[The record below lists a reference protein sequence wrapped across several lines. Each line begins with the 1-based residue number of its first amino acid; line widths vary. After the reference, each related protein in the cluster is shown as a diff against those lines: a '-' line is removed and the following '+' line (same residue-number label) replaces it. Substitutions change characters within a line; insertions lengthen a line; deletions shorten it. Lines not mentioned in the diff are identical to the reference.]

1 MNGIFSSCRSGSK
14 RVYLSSNDI
23 WGGTPLEERY
33 LNTSRRSQGRRA
45 APAQSQPPRRRRD
58 DDWDDDWDDR
68 PRKTAQRRRSG
79 VVGVLKGFYIFLVVI
94 SAVIVA
100 VYIGAKVMIK
110 PPEQSGFTPPNQQ
123 GGNTTPSSGGVSTVD
138 PGVTPAG
145 LERKKGVY
153 TVFLAATDK
162 AGTLTDVMMVMRYDT
177 NAQTVGVISIPRDT
191 LVARQKGN
199 PHLVYGGGGV
209 EQRIKDVSDMLGVPI
224 DCYVKV
230 NIKGFI
236 RLVDYLDGVDFYVP
250 CDMNYDDP
258 EQDLSIH
265 YTEGTR
271 HLMGQQAME
280 VARFRKNNDGS
291 GYSDVGRTQTQQKL
305 LVALAKKVLSWNNLT
320 RINGFVE
327 IFNDNVDT
335 DLSLNEMLYFA
346 SQAVNLDPS
355 TGVETA
361 TLPGRGDGVY
371 RGYRYCYEL
380 DPEGTLELVN
390 RLINPYSQDLTLDD
404 MNLAKADKYM

>member
-1 MNGIFSSCRSGSK
+1 M
-14 RVYLSSNDI
+14 
-23 WGGTPLEERY
+23 EERY
-33 LNTSRRSQGRRA
+33 INMSRHTQGRRV
-45 APAQSQPPRRRRD
+45 APAQRRGSGRSEPSRRRD

-68 PRKTAQRRRSG
+68 PRKAARKGRSG

-94 SAVIVA
+94 STLIVA
-100 VYIGAKVMIK
+100 GYIGLSLMVKA
-110 PPEQSGFTPPNQQ
+110 PEQNQLTPPLQQ
-123 GGNTTPSSGGVSTVD
+123 GEKPAPSTGGVSTVD
-138 PGVTPAG
+138 PGTVPVK

-162 AGTLTDVMMVMRYDT
+162 AGTLTDVMMLMRYDT
-177 NAQTVGVISIPRDT
+177 NNQTVGVVSIPRDT

-209 EQRIKDVSDMLGVPI
+209 EQRIEDVSDMLGVPI

-236 RLVDYLDGVDFYVP
+236 NLVNYLGGIDFYIP

-258 EQDLSIH
+258 AQDLSIH
-265 YTEGTR
+265 YTKGTR
-271 HLMGQQAME
+271 HLDGQQAME

-291 GYSDVGRTQTQQKL
+291 GYTDVGRTETQQKL
-305 LVALAKKVLSWNNLT
+305 LIALAKKVLSWNNLT
-320 RINGFVE
+320 KINGFVE

-355 TGVETA
+355 AGVETA

-380 DPEGTLELVN
+380 DQEETLELIN
-390 RLINPYSQDLTLDD
+390 RLINPYDQDLTLED
-404 MNLAKADKYM
+404 MNIAKADKYTQ

>member
-1 MNGIFSSCRSGSK
+1 M
-14 RVYLSSNDI
+14 
-23 WGGTPLEERY
+23 EERY
-33 LNTSRRSQGRRA
+33 LNVSRRSQGRRV
-45 APAQSQPPRRRRD
+45 APAQSRGDGRSEPSRRRD
-58 DDWDDDWDDR
+58 DDWDNDWDDDWDDR
-68 PRKTAQRRRSG
+68 PRKAAQRGRSG

-94 SAVIVA
+94 SAIIVA

-110 PPEQSGFTPPNQQ
+110 PPEQNGLTPPSQQ
-123 GGNTTPSSGGVSTVD
+123 GGNAIPGSGGVSTVD
-138 PGVTPAG
+138 PDATPAG
-145 LERKKGVY
+145 LVRKKGVY

-177 NAQTVGVISIPRDT
+177 NNQTVGVVSIPRDT

-199 PHLVYGGGGV
+199 PRLVYGGGGV
-209 EQRIKDVSDMLGVPI
+209 DQRIQDISDMLGIPI

-236 RLVDYLDGVDFYVP
+236 TLVDYLEGIDFYVP

-265 YTEGTR
+265 YTEGMR
-271 HLMGQQAME
+271 HLNGQQAME

-390 RLINPYSQDLTLDD
+390 RLINPYDRDLTLED
-404 MNLAKADKYM
+404 MNIAKADKYK

>member
-1 MNGIFSSCRSGSK
+1 M
-14 RVYLSSNDI
+14 
-23 WGGTPLEERY
+23 EEKY
-33 LNTSRRSQGRRA
+33 LNMSRRSQGRRA
-45 APAQSQPPRRRRD
+45 APAQSQPQPRRRRD

-68 PRKTAQRRRSG
+68 PRKTAQRGRSG
-79 VVGVLKGFYIFLVVI
+79 VVGVLKGFYIFLVVV

-110 PPEQSGFTPPNQQ
+110 PPEQSGLTPPNQQ
-123 GGNTTPSSGGVSTVD
+123 GGNTTPGSGGVSTVD
-138 PGVTPAG
+138 PDITPAG
-145 LERKKGVY
+145 LVREKGVY

-209 EQRIKDVSDMLGVPI
+209 DQRIKDVSDMLGVPI

-236 RLVDYLDGVDFYVP
+236 RLVDYLEGIDFYVP

-258 EQDLSIH
+258 DQDLHIH
-265 YTEGTR
+265 YKKGMQ
-271 HLMGQQAME
+271 HLNGQQAME
-280 VARFRKNNDGS
+280 VARFRKNNPDENGKS
-291 GYSDVGRTQTQQKL
+291 TGYSDTGRTETQQKL

>member
-1 MNGIFSSCRSGSK
+1 M
-14 RVYLSSNDI
+14 
-23 WGGTPLEERY
+23 EERY
-33 LNTSRRSQGRRA
+33 INMSRHAQGRRV
-45 APAQSQPPRRRRD
+45 APAPSRSGGRSEPSRRRD

-68 PRKTAQRRRSG
+68 PRKGRSG

-94 SAVIVA
+94 SAIIVA
-100 VYIGAKVMIK
+100 AYIGLSLMVKA
-110 PPEQSGFTPPNQQ
+110 PEQNQLTPPQQQ
-123 GGNTTPSSGGVSTVD
+123 GEKPTPSTGGVSTVD
-138 PGVTPAG
+138 PGTAPVKP
-145 LERKKGVY
+145 ERPKGVY

-177 NAQTVGVISIPRDT
+177 NNQTVGVVSIPRDT

-199 PHLVYGGGGV
+199 PHLVYGGGGM
-209 EQRIKDVSDMLGVPI
+209 EQRIEDVSDMLGVPI

-236 RLVDYLDGVDFYVP
+236 NLVNYLGGIDFYIP

-258 EQDLSIH
+258 AQDLSIH
-265 YTEGTR
+265 YTKGAR
-271 HLMGQQAME
+271 HLDGQQAME

-291 GYSDVGRTQTQQKL
+291 GYTDVGRTETQQKL
-305 LVALAKKVLSWNNLT
+305 LIALAKKVLSWNSLT
-320 RINGFVE
+320 KINGFVE

-355 TGVETA
+355 SGVETA

-380 DPEGTLELVN
+380 DQEGTLELVN
-390 RLINPYSQDLTLDD
+390 RLINPYDQDLTLED
-404 MNLAKADKYM
+404 MNIAKADKHTQG

>member
-1 MNGIFSSCRSGSK
+1 M
-14 RVYLSSNDI
+14 
-23 WGGTPLEERY
+23 EERY
-33 LNTSRRSQGRRA
+33 LNMSRQSQGRRV
-45 APAQSQPPRRRRD
+45 APAQSRGGGRSQPQSRRRRD
-58 DDWDDDWDDR
+58 DDWDDDLDDR
-68 PRKTAQRRRSG
+68 PRKPSQRGRGG
-79 VVGVLKGFYIFLVVI
+79 VVGVLKGLYIFLVVI
-94 SAVIVA
+94 SAIIVA
-100 VYIGAKVMIK
+100 VYIGAKVMIR
-110 PPEQSGFTPPNQQ
+110 PPEQNGLTPPNQQ
-123 GGNTTPSSGGVSTVD
+123 GVNTGPNSGGVSTVD
-138 PGVTPAG
+138 PGVMPPG

-177 NAQTVGVISIPRDT
+177 NDQTVGVISIPRDT
-191 LVARQKGN
+191 LVARQKGS

-209 EQRIKDVSDMLGVPI
+209 EQRVEDVSDMLGVPI

-236 RLVDYLDGVDFYVP
+236 TLVDYLGGIDFYVP

-258 EQDLSIH
+258 SINNNLH
-265 YTEGTR
+265 IHFKEGMQ
-271 HLMGQQAME
+271 HLNGQQAME
-280 VARFRKNNDGS
+280 VARFRKNNPDENGRS
-291 GYSDVGRTQTQQKL
+291 TGYSDTGRTETQQKL
-305 LVALAKKVLSWNNLT
+305 LIALAKKVLSWDSLT

-346 SQAVNLDPS
+346 SQAINLDPS

-361 TLPGRGDGVY
+361 TLPGRGDAVY
-371 RGYRYCYEL
+371 RGSKWCYEL

-390 RLINPYSQDLTLDD
+390 RLINPYDRDLTLED
-404 MNLAKADKYM
+404 MNIAKADSYM

>member
-1 MNGIFSSCRSGSK
+1 MEEKYINMSGH
-14 RVYLSSNDI
+14 
-23 WGGTPLEERY
+23 
-33 LNTSRRSQGRRA
+33 SQGRRA
-45 APAQSQPPRRRRD
+45 AAAQSRDSGRSQPQPRRRRD

-68 PRKTAQRRRSG
+68 PRKTARRGRSG

-94 SAVIVA
+94 SAIIVA
-100 VYIGAKVMIK
+100 VYIGVKVMIK
-110 PPEQSGFTPPNQQ
+110 PPEQSGLTPPNQQ
-123 GGNTTPSSGGVSTVD
+123 GGNTTPGSGGVSTVD

-145 LERKKGVY
+145 LERKEGVY

-236 RLVDYLDGVDFYVP
+236 RLVDYLEGIDFYVP

-258 EQDLSIH
+258 EQDLHIH
-265 YTEGTR
+265 YKKGMQ
-271 HLMGQQAME
+271 HLNGQQAME
-280 VARFRKNNDGS
+280 VARFRKNNPDENGKS
-291 GYSDVGRTQTQQKL
+291 TGYSDTGRTETQQKL
-305 LVALAKKVLSWNNLT
+305 LIALAKKVLSWNSLT

-361 TLPGRGDGVY
+361 TLPGRGDGIY

-380 DPEGTLELVN
+380 DREETLELVN
-390 RLINPYSQDLTLDD
+390 RLINPYDRDLTLDD

>member
-1 MNGIFSSCRSGSK
+1 M
-14 RVYLSSNDI
+14 
-23 WGGTPLEERY
+23 EERY
-33 LNTSRRSQGRRA
+33 INMSRRTQGRRV
-45 APAQSQPPRRRRD
+45 APAQRRGGGRSEPLRRRD

-68 PRKTAQRRRSG
+68 PRKAGRRGRSG
-79 VVGVLKGFYIFLVVI
+79 VVGVLKGFYIFLVVV
-94 SAVIVA
+94 SALVVA
-100 VYIGAKVMIK
+100 VYIGLSLMVKA
-110 PPEQSGFTPPNQQ
+110 PEQNQLTPPLQQ
-123 GGNTTPSSGGVSTVD
+123 GEKPAPSTGGVSTVD
-138 PGVTPAG
+138 PSTVPVK

-162 AGTLTDVMMVMRYDT
+162 AGTLTDVMMLMRYDT
-177 NAQTVGVISIPRDT
+177 NNQTVGVVSIPRDT
-191 LVARQKGN
+191 LVAREKGN

-236 RLVDYLDGVDFYVP
+236 NLVNYLGGIDFYIP

-258 EQDLSIH
+258 AQDLSIH
-265 YTEGTR
+265 YTKGTR
-271 HLMGQQAME
+271 HLDGQQAME

-291 GYSDVGRTQTQQKL
+291 GYTDVGRTETQQKL
-305 LVALAKKVLSWNNLT
+305 LIALAKKVLSWNSLT
-320 RINGFVE
+320 KINGFVE

-355 TGVETA
+355 SGVETA

-380 DPEGTLELVN
+380 DQEETLELVN
-390 RLINPYSQDLTLDD
+390 RLINPYDQDLTLED
-404 MNLAKADKYM
+404 MNIAKADKHTQG

>member
-1 MNGIFSSCRSGSK
+1 M
-14 RVYLSSNDI
+14 
-23 WGGTPLEERY
+23 
-33 LNTSRRSQGRRA
+33 
-45 APAQSQPPRRRRD
+45 
-58 DDWDDDWDDR
+58 
-68 PRKTAQRRRSG
+68 
-79 VVGVLKGFYIFLVVI
+79 VGVLKGFYIFLVVI

>member
-1 MNGIFSSCRSGSK
+1 
-14 RVYLSSNDI
+14 
-23 WGGTPLEERY
+23 
-33 LNTSRRSQGRRA
+33 
-45 APAQSQPPRRRRD
+45 
-58 DDWDDDWDDR
+58 
-68 PRKTAQRRRSG
+68 
-79 VVGVLKGFYIFLVVI
+79 
-94 SAVIVA
+94 
-100 VYIGAKVMIK
+100 
-110 PPEQSGFTPPNQQ
+110 
-123 GGNTTPSSGGVSTVD
+123 
-138 PGVTPAG
+138 
-145 LERKKGVY
+145 
-153 TVFLAATDK
+153 
-162 AGTLTDVMMVMRYDT
+162 
-177 NAQTVGVISIPRDT
+177 
-191 LVARQKGN
+191 
-199 PHLVYGGGGV
+199 
-209 EQRIKDVSDMLGVPI
+209 
-224 DCYVKV
+224 
-230 NIKGFI
+230 
-236 RLVDYLDGVDFYVP
+236 
-250 CDMNYDDP
+250 
-258 EQDLSIH
+258 
-265 YTEGTR
+265 
-271 HLMGQQAME
+271 ME

-380 DPEGTLELVN
+380 DPEETLELVN

>member
-1 MNGIFSSCRSGSK
+1 M
-14 RVYLSSNDI
+14 
-23 WGGTPLEERY
+23 EERY
-33 LNTSRRSQGRRA
+33 LNMSHRSQGRRA
-45 APAQSQPPRRRRD
+45 ASVQSRDSGRSQPQPRRRRD
-58 DDWDDDWDDR
+58 DDWEDR
-68 PRKTAQRRRSG
+68 PRKTAQRGRSG
-79 VVGVLKGFYIFLVVI
+79 VVGVLKGFYIFLVVVSVI
-94 SAVIVA
+94 IVA

-110 PPEQSGFTPPNQQ
+110 PPEQSGLTPPNQQ
-123 GGNTTPSSGGVSTVD
+123 GGNTTPGSGGVSTVD
-138 PGVTPAG
+138 PDVTPAG

-177 NAQTVGVISIPRDT
+177 NAQTVGVLSIPRDT

-236 RLVDYLDGVDFYVP
+236 RLVDYLEGIDFYVP

-258 EQDLSIH
+258 DQDLHIH
-265 YTEGTR
+265 YTEGMQ
-271 HLMGQQAME
+271 HLNGQQAME
-280 VARFRKNNDGS
+280 VARFRKNNPDENGKS
-291 GYSDVGRTQTQQKL
+291 TGYSDTGRTETQQKL
-305 LVALAKKVLSWNNLT
+305 LIALAKKVLSWNNLT

-361 TLPGRGDGVY
+361 TLPGRGDGIY

-390 RLINPYSQDLTLDD
+390 RLINPYDRDLTLED

>member
-1 MNGIFSSCRSGSK
+1 M
-14 RVYLSSNDI
+14 
-23 WGGTPLEERY
+23 EERY
-33 LNTSRRSQGRRA
+33 INVSRRSQGRRV
-45 APAQSQPPRRRRD
+45 APAQSRGGGRSEPSRRRD
-58 DDWDDDWDDR
+58 DDWDNDWDDDWDDR
-68 PRKTAQRRRSG
+68 PRKTGRGVRSG

-94 SAVIVA
+94 SVIVVA

-110 PPEQSGFTPPNQQ
+110 PPEQNGLTPPSQQ
-123 GGNTTPSSGGVSTVD
+123 GGNATPSGGGVSTVD
-138 PGVTPAG
+138 PDATLSG
-145 LERKKGVY
+145 LVRQKGVY

-177 NAQTVGVISIPRDT
+177 NNQTVGVVSIPRDT

-199 PHLVYGGGGV
+199 PRLVYGGGGV
-209 EQRIKDVSDMLGVPI
+209 EQRIQDISDMLGVPI

-236 RLVDYLDGVDFYVP
+236 KLVDYLEGIDFYVP

-258 EQDLSIH
+258 AQDLSIH
-265 YTEGTR
+265 YTEGMR
-271 HLMGQQAME
+271 HLNGQQAME

-291 GYSDVGRTQTQQKL
+291 GYSDIGRTQTQQKL
-305 LVALAKKVLSWNNLT
+305 LIALAKKVLSWNNLT

-380 DPEGTLELVN
+380 DQEGTLELVN
-390 RLINPYSQDLTLDD
+390 RLINPYDRDLTLED
-404 MNLAKADKYM
+404 MNLGKAQSYK

>member
-1 MNGIFSSCRSGSK
+1 M
-14 RVYLSSNDI
+14 
-23 WGGTPLEERY
+23 EERY
-33 LNTSRRSQGRRA
+33 INMSRHAQGRRV
-45 APAQSQPPRRRRD
+45 APAPSRSGGRSEPSRRRD
-58 DDWDDDWDDR
+58 DDWDDGWDDDWDDR
-68 PRKTAQRRRSG
+68 PRKGRSG

-94 SAVIVA
+94 SAIIVA
-100 VYIGAKVMIK
+100 AYIGLSLMVKA
-110 PPEQSGFTPPNQQ
+110 PEQNQLTPPQQQ
-123 GGNTTPSSGGVSTVD
+123 GEKPTPSIGGVSTVD
-138 PGVTPAG
+138 PGTAPVKP
-145 LERKKGVY
+145 ERPKGVY

-177 NAQTVGVISIPRDT
+177 NNQTVGVVSIPRDT

-199 PHLVYGGGGV
+199 PHLVYGGGGM
-209 EQRIKDVSDMLGVPI
+209 EQRIEDVSDMLGVPI

-236 RLVDYLDGVDFYVP
+236 NLVNYLGGIDFYIP

-258 EQDLSIH
+258 AQDLSIH
-265 YTEGTR
+265 YTKGAR
-271 HLMGQQAME
+271 HLDGQQAME

-291 GYSDVGRTQTQQKL
+291 GYTDVGRTETQQKL
-305 LVALAKKVLSWNNLT
+305 LIALAKKVLSWNSLT
-320 RINGFVE
+320 KINGFVE

-355 TGVETA
+355 SGVETA

-380 DPEGTLELVN
+380 DQEGTLELVN
-390 RLINPYSQDLTLDD
+390 RLINPYDQDLTLED
-404 MNLAKADKYM
+404 MNIAKADKHTQG

>member
-1 MNGIFSSCRSGSK
+1 M
-14 RVYLSSNDI
+14 
-23 WGGTPLEERY
+23 EERY
-33 LNTSRRSQGRRA
+33 INMSRHAQGRRV
-45 APAQSQPPRRRRD
+45 APAPSRSGGRSEPSRRRD
-58 DDWDDDWDDR
+58 DDWDDGWDDDWDDR
-68 PRKTAQRRRSG
+68 PRKGRSG

-94 SAVIVA
+94 SAIIVA
-100 VYIGAKVMIK
+100 AYIGLSLMVKA
-110 PPEQSGFTPPNQQ
+110 PEQNQLTPPQQQ
-123 GGNTTPSSGGVSTVD
+123 GEKPTPSTGGVSTVD
-138 PGVTPAG
+138 PGTAPVKP
-145 LERKKGVY
+145 ERPKGVY

-177 NAQTVGVISIPRDT
+177 NNQTVGVVSIPRDT

-199 PHLVYGGGGV
+199 PHLVYGGGGM
-209 EQRIKDVSDMLGVPI
+209 EQRIEDVSDMLGVPI

-236 RLVDYLDGVDFYVP
+236 NLVNYLGGIDFYIP

-258 EQDLSIH
+258 AQDLSIH
-265 YTEGTR
+265 YTKGAR
-271 HLMGQQAME
+271 HLDGQQAME

-291 GYSDVGRTQTQQKL
+291 GYTDVGRTETQQKL
-305 LVALAKKVLSWNNLT
+305 LIALAKKVLSWNSLT
-320 RINGFVE
+320 KINGFVE

-355 TGVETA
+355 SGVETA

-380 DPEGTLELVN
+380 DQEGTLELVN
-390 RLINPYSQDLTLDD
+390 RLINPYDQDLTLED
-404 MNLAKADKYM
+404 MNIAKADKHTQG

>member
-1 MNGIFSSCRSGSK
+1 M
-14 RVYLSSNDI
+14 
-23 WGGTPLEERY
+23 EERY
-33 LNTSRRSQGRRA
+33 LNMSHRSQGRRA
-45 APAQSQPPRRRRD
+45 ASVQSRDSGRSQPQPRRRRD
-58 DDWDDDWDDR
+58 DDWDDNWEDR
-68 PRKTAQRRRSG
+68 PRKTARRGRSG
-79 VVGVLKGFYIFLVVI
+79 IVGVLKGFYIFLVVVSVI
-94 SAVIVA
+94 IVA

-110 PPEQSGFTPPNQQ
+110 PPEQSGITPPNQQ
-123 GGNTTPSSGGVSTVD
+123 GGNTTPGSGGVSTVD
-138 PGVTPAG
+138 PDVTPAG

-177 NAQTVGVISIPRDT
+177 NAQTVGVLSIPRDT

-230 NIKGFI
+230 NIKGFV
-236 RLVDYLDGVDFYVP
+236 RLVDYLEGIDFYVP

-258 EQDLSIH
+258 DQDLHIH
-265 YTEGTR
+265 YTEGMQ
-271 HLMGQQAME
+271 HLNGQQAME
-280 VARFRKNNDGS
+280 VARFRKNNPDENGKS
-291 GYSDVGRTQTQQKL
+291 TGYSDTGRTETQQKL
-305 LVALAKKVLSWNNLT
+305 LIALAKKVLSWNSLT

-355 TGVETA
+355 AGVETA

-390 RLINPYSQDLTLDD
+390 RLINPYDRDLTLED

>member
-1 MNGIFSSCRSGSK
+1 M
-14 RVYLSSNDI
+14 
-23 WGGTPLEERY
+23 
-33 LNTSRRSQGRRA
+33 SRRSQGRRA
-45 APAQSQPPRRRRD
+45 ASTQGRDGAQSRPQPHRRRD

-68 PRKTAQRRRSG
+68 PRKTAQRGRSG
-79 VVGVLKGFYIFLVVI
+79 VVGVLKGFYIFLAVI

-110 PPEQSGFTPPNQQ
+110 PPEQSGLTPPNQQ
-123 GGNTTPSSGGVSTVD
+123 VGNTTPSSGGVSTVD
-138 PGVTPAG
+138 PDVTPVG
-145 LERKKGVY
+145 LEREKGVY

-177 NAQTVGVISIPRDT
+177 NTQTVGVVSIPRDT

-209 EQRIKDVSDMLGVPI
+209 EQRIKDVSDMLGIPI

-236 RLVDYLDGVDFYVP
+236 RLVDYLEGIDFYIP
-250 CDMNYDDP
+250 CNMNYDDP
-258 EQDLSIH
+258 DQDLSIH
-265 YTEGTR
+265 YKEGMR
-271 HLMGQQAME
+271 HLNGQQAME

-305 LVALAKKVLSWNNLT
+305 LVALAKKVLSWNSLT

-355 TGVETA
+355 SGVETA

-380 DPEGTLELVN
+380 DQEGTLELVN
-390 RLINPYSQDLTLDD
+390 RLVNPYSRDLTLED
-404 MNLAKADKYM
+404 MNLVKADKYM

>member
-1 MNGIFSSCRSGSK
+1 M
-14 RVYLSSNDI
+14 
-23 WGGTPLEERY
+23 EEKY
-33 LNTSRRSQGRRA
+33 LNMSRRSQGRRA
-45 APAQSQPPRRRRD
+45 APAQSQPQPRRRRD

-68 PRKTAQRRRSG
+68 PRKTAQRGRSG
-79 VVGVLKGFYIFLVVI
+79 VVGVLKGFYIFLVVV

-110 PPEQSGFTPPNQQ
+110 PPEQSGLTPPNQQ
-123 GGNTTPSSGGVSTVD
+123 GGNTAPGSGGVSTVD
-138 PGVTPAG
+138 PDITPAG
-145 LERKKGVY
+145 LVREKGVY

-209 EQRIKDVSDMLGVPI
+209 DQRIKDVSDMLGVPI

-236 RLVDYLDGVDFYVP
+236 RLVDYLEGIDFYIP
-250 CDMNYDDP
+250 CNMNYDDP
-258 EQDLSIH
+258 EQDLHIH
-265 YTEGTR
+265 YKKGMQ
-271 HLMGQQAME
+271 HLNGQQAME
-280 VARFRKNNDGS
+280 VARFRKNNPDENGKS
-291 GYSDVGRTQTQQKL
+291 TGYSDTGRTETQQKL
-305 LVALAKKVLSWNNLT
+305 LIALAKKVLSWNSLT

-355 TGVETA
+355 AGVETA